1 MEKNIT
7 NRFISKLVKD
17 SIRGVFI
24 KAFPALNEK
33 EKELTILLQN
43 GPKN

>member
-7 NRFISKLVKD
+7 NRFISRLVKD
-17 SIRGVFI
+17 SLKGFFV
-24 KAFPALNEK
+24 KAFPAIVEK
-33 EKELTILLQN
+33 ENDLNILLQN